1 MNDQL
6 VDLQQRIAFQDDAIH
21 RLNLTVSRQQNEL
34 ATLRLALQELQ
45 KQLRN
50 LTPPESN
57 DGQHE
62 IPPHY

>member
-6 VDLQQRIAFQDDAIH
+6 VELEQRIAFQEDAIH
-21 RLNLTVSRQQNEL
+21 QLNLTVSRQQNEL

-50 LTPPESN
+50 LEPPESGGN
-57 DGQHE
+57 PHE
-62 IPPHY
+62 LPPHY

>member
-6 VDLQQRIAFQDDAIH
+6 VELEQRIAFQDDAIH
-21 RLNLTVSRQQNEL
+21 QLNLTVSRQQNEL
-34 ATLRLALQELQ
+34 ATLRLAIQELQ

-50 LTPPESN
+50 LEPPGSG
-57 DGQHE
+57 DGEPE